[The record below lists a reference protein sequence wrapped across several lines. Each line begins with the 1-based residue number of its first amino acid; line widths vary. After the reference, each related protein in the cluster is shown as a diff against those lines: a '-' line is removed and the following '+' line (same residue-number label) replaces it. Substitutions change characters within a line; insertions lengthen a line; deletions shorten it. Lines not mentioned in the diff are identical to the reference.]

1 MTMMMSFPD
10 GFRAVVVG
18 ASGGIGA
25 AVLKLLDEEPRC
37 AEAVGLSRTSS
48 PPLDLEH
55 EDTIEDAARQIAA
68 GGPVHLIFDATGVLH
83 SATLK
88 PEKALSAF
96 DPAAAAQAF
105 AVNATGP
112 LLVLKHFQNAMPRDQ
127 RSVFASISARVGS
140 ISDNQLGGWY
150 SYRASKAA
158 LNMLLKTAAIEI
170 ARKRPEAVCLALHP
184 GTVET
189 KLSQPFAS
197 GRDLFTPEQSAAK
210 LLSVIDQAEAGRS
223 GRFLAYDGEEI
234 GW

>member
-1 MTMMMSFPD
+1 MMSSFPD

-25 AVLKLLDEEPRC
+25 AVLQLLQGAPRC
-37 AEAVGLSRTSS
+37 GEAIGLSRTSS
-48 PPLDLEH
+48 PGLDLER
-55 EDTIEDAARQIAA
+55 EETIADAARQIAE

-96 DPAAAAQAF
+96 DPASAAKAF

-112 LLVLKHFQNAMPRDQ
+112 LLVLKHFHALMPRDE

-170 ARKRPEAVCLALHP
+170 ARKRPQALCLALHP
-184 GTVET
+184 GTVAT
-189 KLSQPFAS
+189 RLSEPFAS
-197 GRDLFTPEQSAAK
+197 GRDLFTPEDSAAK
-210 LLSVIDQAEAGRS
+210 MLSVIDKAEPGGP
-223 GRFLAYDGEEI
+223 GRFLAYDGVEI

>member
-1 MTMMMSFPD
+1 MSSFQD

-25 AVLKLLDEEPRC
+25 AVLQLLRAAPRC
-37 AEAVGLSRTSS
+37 GEAIGVSRRSS
-48 PPLDLEH
+48 PRLDLEH
-55 EDTIEDAARQIAA
+55 EDTIADAARQIAE

-83 SATLK
+83 SAALK

-112 LLVLKHFQNAMPRDQ
+112 LLVLKHFHTLMPRDE

-140 ISDNQLGGWY
+140 ISDNHLGGWY

-170 ARKRPEAVCLALHP
+170 ARKRPQALCLALHP
-184 GTVET
+184 GTVNT
-189 KLSQPFAS
+189 RLSQPFAS
-197 GRDLFTPEQSAAK
+197 GRDLFTPEESAAK
-210 LLSVIDQAEAGRS
+210 MLSVIDTAAPGRS